1 MTIELLIG
9 SLTLLV
15 AILTLI
21 YSIKENRI
29 LIEIVNSVY
38 LFFDDQ
44 YQNLLMFDI
53 LNYSTSGIKLL
64 GLEITNANNRKPVTY
79 LIDYK
84 EDSPVTS
91 NVLSDDN
98 FPRILLPN
106 DRTSF
111 SFYLTERI
119 EQLEFKLTFDKRISL
134 FSKTKNIKVTI
145 K

>member
-15 AILTLI
+15 TILTLI

-64 GLEITNANNRKPVTY
+64 GLEITNANNKKPVTY

-106 DRTSF
+106 DITSF